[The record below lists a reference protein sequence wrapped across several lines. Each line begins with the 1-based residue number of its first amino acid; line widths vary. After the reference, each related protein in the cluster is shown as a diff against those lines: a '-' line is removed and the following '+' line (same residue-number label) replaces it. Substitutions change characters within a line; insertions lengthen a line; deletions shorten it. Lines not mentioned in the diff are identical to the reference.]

1 MFQFAWWSI
10 KKLKGKIFPRRQLI
24 EVLNP
29 TFSVPWA
36 WGYLAR
42 IFLSPGRRKV
52 VVQVRRMEQVL
63 TKEFHQYHYN
73 DNSSQKY
80 HRLSSMDVLA
90 SDNTT
95 VKSLSVKLLFIM
107 WSKPCTLQL
116 RLGFHSNFRLLTEK
130 MYDKE
135 SATSNSAGVIQT
147 LTKFCYLWCLTDQTI
162 DIGFL
167 DFFNRLPKKSP
178 ATGTLRLFQRVNAG
192 DTFYAAYGPDAL
204 FVAQHVFHTKSVVK
218 YLGAG
223 ARRLESV
230 TLKVSVAQTLLREAL
245 TSKQLR
251 VEIYEPEGGQGKK
264 SPNFEL
270 TKQVRVAALFGPLY
284 YNNDLFSLSF

>member
-1 MFQFAWWSI
+1 
-10 KKLKGKIFPRRQLI
+10 
-24 EVLNP
+24 
-29 TFSVPWA
+29 
-36 WGYLAR
+36 
-42 IFLSPGRRKV
+42 
-52 VVQVRRMEQVL
+52 
-63 TKEFHQYHYN
+63 
-73 DNSSQKY
+73 
-80 HRLSSMDVLA
+80 
-90 SDNTT
+90 
-95 VKSLSVKLLFIM
+95 M
-107 WSKPCTLQL
+107 WSKPWKRILQL
-116 RLGFHSNFRLLTEK
+116 GLTFNSDSRLLTEK

-135 SATSNSAGVIQT
+135 SATNNSAGVIQT
-147 LTKFCYLWCLTDQTI
+147 STKCCYLWRLIDQTI

-204 FVAQHVFHTKSVVK
+204 FVAQNVFHTKSVVK

-270 TKQVRVAALFGPLY
+270 TKEVRVAALFGPLY
-284 YNNDLFSLSF
+284 YNDLFSLSLSLRLHLEIFKLLRTYSSWILTFFLLLSSCLFKLRAFLFRTLRQNQRTKPSESPLQIRVFAN